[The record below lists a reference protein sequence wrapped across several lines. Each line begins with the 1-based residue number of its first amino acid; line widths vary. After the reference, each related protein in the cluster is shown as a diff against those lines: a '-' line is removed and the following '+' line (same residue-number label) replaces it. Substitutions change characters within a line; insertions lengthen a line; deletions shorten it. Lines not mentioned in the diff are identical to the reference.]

1 MGRKENDVFVLG
13 DETLIAEPDST
24 QDADLVGDNTT
35 RDYSEFAESHEYVAP
50 KARNRVAP
58 APRRLAVLGLG
69 AGAATVVAVSMLSA
83 GGGNQ
88 PTPPPR
94 STSLVSSPPSLP
106 AMTQKVAAPSP
117 RPQPHANHRTR
128 RAANAKRDVRKQHSE
143 KSERETTE
151 IKNHATQAQDPV
163 IEAPVDSAV
172 SIPVTVPPTPPSVPV
187 TVPDPPS
194 PPPSP
199 QGGGGSGQRAEFNFE
214 R

>member
-1 MGRKENDVFVLG
+1 MGRKEHDVFVLG
-13 DETLIAEPDST
+13 DETLIAEPNST
-24 QDADLVGDNTT
+24 QDADLVGDITM
-35 RDYSEFAESHEYVAP
+35 RDYGEEPAESDEFVTPIAT
-50 KARNRVAP
+50 RNRVAP

-88 PTPPPR
+88 PTPSPR

-117 RPQPHANHRTR
+117 PPHPRVHHRKRHVANP
-128 RAANAKRDVRKQHSE
+128 KRDVRNQHSH
-143 KSERETTE
+143 KSERETTMKKE
-151 IKNHATQAQDPV
+151 HHFS
-163 IEAPVDSAV
+163 EAPVDSAV
-172 SIPVTVPPTPPSVPV
+172 SIPVTVPTAPSPVPI
-187 TVPDPPS
+187 TAPDPPS

-199 QGGGGSGQRAEFNFE
+199 QDNGGSGERAEFSFE